1 MLSLDEHKKLA
12 ELLDIAGDAL
22 EQAAAIVEG
31 ADVPRR
37 VAERAALLPDR
48 VGSLRTLL
56 ADVLW
61 RTLDYHKP
69 DIYFGA
75 YPEAIRRRMKG
86 QE

>member
-1 MLSLDEHKKLA
+1 VLSLDEHKKLA

-48 VGSLRTLL
+48 VGTLRMWLDDLLNKTLGYYGPE
-56 ADVLW
+56 V
-61 RTLDYHKP
+61 YYGP
-69 DIYFGA
+69 

-86 QE
+86 EE